1 LVLPNWGRGRTIVPR
16 PAIRAQ
22 NGNRQAGLPASRSI
36 ELDHYDIAE
45 AMGAKVTYSLMSI
58 DEFQRQIADKY

>member
-1 LVLPNWGRGRTIVPR
+1 VPR

-45 AMGAKVTYSLMSI
+45 AMGAKITYSLMSI

>member
-1 LVLPNWGRGRTIVPR
+1 VPR
-16 PAIRAQ
+16 PAIRGQ
-22 NGNRQAGLPASRSI
+22 NGNRYAGLPASRSI

-45 AMGAKVTYSLMSI
+45 AMGEALGAKITYSLMSI